1 MYTLDEES
9 VQKLAQTNN
18 LLNLLEVRGAGN
30 IDVMYQS
37 MVLLQGV
44 LQLLQAQ
51 KDGVVLDNTKKEKE
65 D

>member
-51 KDGVVLDNTKKEKE
+51 KDSVVLDNTKKEKE
-65 D
+65 V

>member
-65 D
+65 V